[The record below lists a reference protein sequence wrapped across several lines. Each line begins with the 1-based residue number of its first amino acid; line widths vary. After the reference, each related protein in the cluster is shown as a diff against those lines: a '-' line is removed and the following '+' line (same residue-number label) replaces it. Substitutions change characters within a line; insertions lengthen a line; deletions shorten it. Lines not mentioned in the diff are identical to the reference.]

1 MGGIE
6 THTLRS
12 TLSRPEDL
20 TTIVE
25 APSHDHQL
33 PLERKTPRFQ
43 PNTLI
48 CHWLLSPRN
57 ITAIPVVS
65 PFVSPENRKISGRFV
80 AVGVVTS
87 PGGPVPK
94 FELRLVELAR
104 LLLRDR
110 CNWVPG
116 RGRGR
121 GLSVLTQRHW
131 GHRPRVGFLTKK
143 TGWKL
148 GETSPTRY
156 RKHWF
161 RTRTKNFTII
171 LRNHLLTWIWGDNGE
186 ARHCLAYFSFS
197 STIMVQWKMQC
208 LQDRPLFLY
217 NFESF
222 SLGSSI

>member
-1 MGGIE
+1 MGGIDA
-6 THTLRS
+6 HTLRS

-65 PFVSPENRKISGRFV
+65 PFVSPENSEDFRVRFV
-80 AVGVVTS
+80 GSWGPTS

-94 FELRLVELAR
+94 DCCSAWLS
-104 LLLRDR
+104 
-110 CNWVPG
+110 WPG
-116 RGRGR
+116 CCSETVATGCQAEAE
-121 GLSVLTQRHW
+121 SWDPRHW
-131 GHRPRVGFLTKK
+131 GIDRGVGFCKK
-143 TGWKL
+143 TGWKFGENL
-148 GETSPTRY
+148 VKHVETSPTRY
-156 RKHWF
+156 RKHW
-161 RTRTKNFTII
+161 KNPSKNPII
-171 LRNHLLTWIWGDNGE
+171 LLTICWPSGDNGE

-197 STIMVQWKMQC
+197 STIMAQWKTQC

-222 SLGSSI
+222 SPGSSI

>member
-65 PFVSPENRKISGRFV
+65 PFVSPENRRISGRFV
-80 AVGVVTS
+80 AVGGNKS

-94 FELRLVELAR
+94 FELHLVELAR

-110 CNWVPG
+110 CNWAP

-121 GLSVLTQRHW
+121 GLSHW
-131 GHRPRVGFLTKK
+131 GHLEGWVFWQKK
-143 TGWKL
+143 QGENLVKIWWNMF
-148 GETSPTRY
+148 ETSPTWY
-156 RKHWF
+156 RKHW
-161 RTRTKNFTII
+161 KNP
-171 LRNHLLTWIWGDNGE
+171 
-186 ARHCLAYFSFS
+186 S
-197 STIMVQWKMQC
+197 V
-208 LQDRPLFLY
+208 
-217 NFESF
+217 
-222 SLGSSI
+222 